1 MTRVAL
7 CLIAL
12 LLAGGSA
19 AAQTDPRLVAAV
31 RSAQEGQGDSAR
43 SAVDRLLAATPP
55 TDSLYP
61 EILYTQAMVA
71 NTAADMR
78 RHLQR
83 VVVEHPTSPWV
94 DDALLRLVQMDY
106 ATRSFDAAARNLERL
121 RLDYPVTPL
130 FAQAAYWGGRTYFSL
145 QDTTQACRWLSDGI
159 ARAEAD
165 LELQR
170 QLGFLYQRCGTAGQR
185 GGGTVDTAGKTAA
198 DTAGRPGAVDSAAKT
213 ATADSAPRGATGDS
227 APRPAAADSA
237 ARRVADSLPRRPAAQ
252 PPRFR
257 VQVAAVATPGAAD
270 DAASKAEALGF
281 PAIIVRERGYYKVRA
296 GEFATRQEAQAAVAR
311 LKARIGGS
319 PFVVAEP

>member
-1 MTRVAL
+1 MTRLAL
-7 CLIAL
+7 CLCAL
-12 LLAGGSA
+12 LVTAGTTTA

-61 EILYTQAMVA
+61 QILYTQAMVA

-83 VVVEHPTSPWV
+83 VVVEHPTSPWA

-106 ATRSFDAAARNLERL
+106 ATRSFDNAARNLERL

-130 FAQAAYWGGRTYFSL
+130 FAQAAYWGGRTYL
-145 QDTTQACRWLSDGI
+145 ELKDTTRACRWLADGMSQTNV
-159 ARAEAD
+159 D

-170 QLGFLYQRCGTAGQR
+170 QIGYMYQRCGAAGQR
-185 GGGTVDTAGKTAA
+185 GGGAAGDSGAPAA
-198 DTAGRPGAVDSAAKT
+198 PADSAGRIGAARTDSAA
-213 ATADSAPRGATGDS
+213 
-227 APRPAAADSA
+227 PAKPPA
-237 ARRVADSLPRRPAAQ
+237 ADSLPRRPAAP

-257 VQVAAVATPGAAD
+257 VQIAAVATPGAAD
-270 DAASKAEALGF
+270 DAASKAEGLGF
-281 PAIIVRERGYYKVRA
+281 PSVIVREHGYYKVRV
-296 GEFATRQEAQAAVAR
+296 GEFATRQEALAAVPK
-311 LKARIGGS
+311 LKAGVGGS
-319 PFVVAEP
+319 PFIVAEP

>member
-1 MTRVAL
+1 MKRSAL
-7 CLIAL
+7 CLSVL
-12 LLAGGSA
+12 FLAGA
-19 AAQTDPRLVAAV
+19 ATAGAQTDSRLVAAV

-61 EILYTQAMVA
+61 QILYTQAMVA

-83 VVVEHPTSPWV
+83 VVVEHPTSSWA

-106 ATRSFDAAARNLERL
+106 ATRSFDNAARNLERL

-130 FAQAAYWGGRTYFSL
+130 FAQAAYWGGRTYL
-145 QDTTQACRWLSDGI
+145 ELKDTTRACRWLADGMSQTDV
-159 ARAEAD
+159 D
-165 LELQR
+165 LELRR
-170 QLGFLYQRCGTAGQR
+170 QMRFMYQRCGAAGQR
-185 GGGTVDTAGKTAA
+185 SGGAAGDTAGART
-198 DTAGRPGAVDSAAKT
+198 DP
-213 ATADSAPRGATGDS
+213 APK
-227 APRPAAADSA
+227 PAADSA
-237 ARRVADSLPRRPAAQ
+237 AARVADSLPPRPAAPP

-270 DAASKAEALGF
+270 DAANKAEGLGF
-281 PAIIVRERGYYKVRA
+281 PSVIVRERGLYKVRA
-296 GEFATRQEAQAAVAR
+296 GEFATRQEAQAAIAK
-311 LKARIGGS
+311 LKAGIGGS

>member
-1 MTRVAL
+1 MKRLAL
-7 CLIAL
+7 YLSTL
-12 LLAGGSA
+12 LLAGTATAG
-19 AAQTDPRLVAAV
+19 AQTDSRLVAAV

-83 VVVEHPTSPWV
+83 VVVEHPTSPWA

-106 ATRSFDAAARNLERL
+106 ATRSFDNAARNLERL

-130 FAQAAYWGGRTYFSL
+130 FAQAAYWGGRTYL
-145 QDTTQACRWLSDGI
+145 ELKDTTRACRWLADGMSQTNV
-159 ARAEAD
+159 D

-170 QLGFLYQRCGTAGQR
+170 QMGFMYQRCGAAGRQ
-185 GGGTVDTAGKTAA
+185 GGGAAGDTAG
-198 DTAGRPGAVDSAAKT
+198 AVRT
-213 ATADSAPRGATGDS
+213 DSAPK
-227 APRPAAADSA
+227 PPAADSVA
-237 ARRVADSLPRRPAAQ
+237 ARVADSLPRRPAA
-252 PPRFR
+252 PPPARFR
-257 VQVAAVATPGAAD
+257 VQIAAVATPGAAD
-270 DAASKAEALGF
+270 DAANKAESLGF
-281 PAIIVRERGYYKVRA
+281 PSVIVRERGLYKVRA
-296 GEFATRQEAQAAVAR
+296 GEFATRQEAQAAVAK
-311 LKARIGGS
+311 LKAGIGGS